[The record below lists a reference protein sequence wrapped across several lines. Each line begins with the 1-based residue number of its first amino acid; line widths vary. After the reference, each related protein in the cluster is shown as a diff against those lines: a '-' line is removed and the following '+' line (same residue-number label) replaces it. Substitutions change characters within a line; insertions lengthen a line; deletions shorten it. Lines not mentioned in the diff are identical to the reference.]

1 MRLDLIADA
10 AKETRTNC
18 DWLGN
23 NAAFTCPV
31 CQRVFVVSAM
41 LHRNGRLC
49 PGCGKSTGHVR
60 GGRNTGGEAFVEWS
74 ETDAQ
79 HVVPACRR

>member
-1 MRLDLIADA
+1 MRIDLIADA
-10 AKETRTNC
+10 AREKRNNC
-18 DWLGN
+18 DWVGN

-49 PGCGKSTGHVR
+49 PGCEKSMGHVT
-60 GGRNTGGEAFVEWS
+60 GGRNTGGEAFVEWKDD
-74 ETDAQ
+74 ENQ
-79 HVVPACRR
+79 RGVGR